1 MMNKKTERKISNRKM
16 YQNSLSQMPH
26 RYKIVQDMIKRLKK
40 NSYLHTYN
48 MLFAFEYKT
57 RVFELS
63 ALSELKLYQVENWFA
78 AIYCCTAIS
87 TPRVPIVSVAAFKR
101 TANRKQKVI

>member
-1 MMNKKTERKISNRKM
+1 MMYNAKKKNKKYSDHLDFCLYHINYYRYSWTRVMMNKKTERKISNRKM

-26 RYKIVQDMIKRLKK
+26 RYKIVQDMMKRLKK

-63 ALSELKLYQVENWFA
+63 ALSELKLYQVGN
-78 AIYCCTAIS
+78 
-87 TPRVPIVSVAAFKR
+87 
-101 TANRKQKVI
+101 